1 MVTWV
6 DYYGVTAEFIDMLDE
21 YGGVALLIWN
31 ILEIPYIEQRKWDY
45 LYYLTLASLRLY
57 GWRNFLN

>member
-45 LYYLTLASLRLY
+45 LYYLTLASFRL
-57 GWRNFLN
+57 